1 MDNRR
6 LLLAALLSMGVLLL
20 WQYLVPA
27 PEPAPAPAPSPA
39 AAPPGAVAVAA
50 EAGAASPAAAP
61 PAVATRARELPGEPV
76 EAPAEARVVLE
87 NAELRAEFS
96 NRGAQLVSLVV
107 KGKTADGGEPLEL
120 VRPRPEPPY
129 PFALV
134 DAAGTPAPSES
145 ALHQVERGAAGGS
158 EEVTFRYRGPAG
170 AALKRFRLHADGRLD
185 YTIEAEPGGF
195 GVLIGPGVRAFTRA
209 DLDNRQKRRSA
220 VWAVAGEVE
229 VLDAR
234 AADEPVRLPGGGLE
248 WVGLEDAYFLAV
260 LMPAEGLAEARL
272 EPVLQVPGERPTAFA
287 TRALPADGELGR
299 EDAKLPRDLRLVL
312 ASDDGRLA
320 GTSYWGPKQ
329 YDRLAATPWRL
340 ERTVQW
346 GWLGF
351 IARPMLRGL
360 QWIHAH
366 LVPNYGWSIVILTT
380 ILKIALLPLSIS
392 AFKSMR
398 KMQKL
403 NPRMQAIR
411 EKWRGKLRDKQG
423 RFNPEAQR
431 QMNEEIM
438 GLYRQEGANPAGG
451 CLPILVQLPIFF
463 AFYTLLSTTV
473 ELWNAPWI
481 GWIKDLSEHDPYF
494 VLPILMGV
502 SQVVQQKMTPPPP
515 DPVQRKII
523 QAMPIV
529 FTFFSLWF
537 ASGLVLYWLTNNLG
551 SIAQQ
556 MLYNSFKDHH
566 PEGGAPAPPAKAG
579 RKA

>member
-1 MDNRR
+1 
-6 LLLAALLSMGVLLL
+6 
-20 WQYLVPA
+20 
-27 PEPAPAPAPSPA
+27 APAGLPS
-39 AAPPGAVAVAA
+39 
-50 EAGAASPAAAP
+50 ASA
-61 PAVATRARELPGEPV
+61 ARELPAEPV
-76 EAPAEARVVLE
+76 EAAEEARVVLE

-107 KGKTADGGEPLEL
+107 KGKTADTGEPLEL

-129 PFALV
+129 PFALL
-134 DAAGTPAPSES
+134 DAAGAPAPVDAVLYQTVRAAASEGEE
-145 ALHQVERGAAGGS
+145 VVFRYRGAAG
-158 EEVTFRYRGPAG
+158 
-170 AALKRFRLHADGRLD
+170 AAFKRFRLHGDGRLD
-185 YTIEAEPGGF
+185 FTVEAEPGGF
-195 GVLIGPGVRAFTRA
+195 GLLIGPGVRALSRE

-220 VWAVAGEVE
+220 VWAAAGEVE

-234 AADEPVRLPGGGLE
+234 GADETLRLPGGGLE
-248 WVGLEDAYFLAV
+248 WIGLEDAYFLAV
-260 LMPAEGLAEARL
+260 LMPGAGLTEARL
-272 EPVLQVPGERPTAFA
+272 EPVLQVPTERPTVFTTKAF
-287 TRALPADGELGR
+287 PAGGELGR

-312 ASDDGRLA
+312 SAGNGHLS

-351 IARPMLRGL
+351 IARPMLKGL
-360 QWIHAH
+360 QWIHGH

-403 NPRMQAIR
+403 NPRMQSIR

-481 GWIKDLSEHDPYF
+481 GWIRDLSEHDPYF

-537 ASGLVLYWLTNNLG
+537 AAGLVLYWLTNNLW

-566 PEGGAPAPPAKAG
+566 PEGGAAAPAKAG